1 MRNMAD
7 DISTPHAVGDLVNLA
22 LSISDFEDDHEYWT
36 LVQRLQELGSSATY
50 GAALLLCKSDD
61 HARRR
66 LACHLLG
73 RMTWNRPEER
83 DEALAV
89 LEDRAFSESHVQV
102 LQAAL
107 IALGQLGDPRGLD
120 AVIVR
125 AEHPSPDVRLA
136 VASSLPSLVGD
147 PPRPK
152 ALEVLRA
159 LMNDPVVA
167 VRDWATFGLG
177 SQLDIDDD
185 PTRAA
190 LIERLTD
197 RDPVTNGEALVGLA
211 RRHDRR
217 ALDAVLE
224 HLRHFLI
231 GSYVVDA
238 AHELADP
245 RALPLL
251 LELRD
256 QDEVFGINPGRLD
269 RAIESCRGMA
279 PPTPVES
286 DHPVIP

>member
-1 MRNMAD
+1 MDSA
-7 DISTPHAVGDLVNLA
+7 LA
-22 LSISDFEDDHEYWT
+22 ITDFEDDHEYWT
-36 LVQRLQELGSSATY
+36 LVQRLQELGSAATY
-50 GAALLLCKSDD
+50 GPALLLCKSDD
-61 HARRR
+61 PGRRR
-66 LACHLLG
+66 LGCHLLG
-73 RMTWNRPEER
+73 RMTWKSADES

-89 LEDRAFSESHVQV
+89 LEDRAFSEHDLQV

-107 IALGQLGDPRGLD
+107 IALGQLGDRRGLD
-120 AVIVR
+120 AVVVR
-125 AEHPSPDVRLA
+125 AEHPSPDIRLA
-136 VASSLPSLVGD
+136 VASALPSLVGQ
-147 PPRPK
+147 PPDPK
-152 ALEVLRA
+152 ALDVLRT

-177 SQLDIDDD
+177 SQLDVDDD

-190 LIERLTD
+190 LLERLAD

-217 ALDAVLE
+217 ALEAVLE

-256 QDEVFGINPGRLD
+256 QAEVFGINPGRLD
-269 RAIESCRGMA
+269 RAIASCRGMA
-279 PPTPVES
+279 PPTPFEQ
-286 DHPVIP
+286 DHPAVP